1 MATSST
7 CNDSSND
14 SKIDDSSRVFRCV
27 LGGILDD
34 DSFSIPTEG
43 NSTCLKLAD
52 TMVKMYGA
60 PTVKCK
66 EFGDWLITTLQ
77 EIIDTSRR
85 QQGKKKGIINQEKLW
100 SKYHQITTSSNF
112 KDTWETFLSDFRLE
126 KEPVFYQ
133 YFTDETFDILIKKAM
148 APVPEPLTNSPISF
162 TFEEENAIRYVGG
175 YVVRILRQ
183 HKSNTSICHIIEAMI
198 DSNAIG
204 PSQDW
209 VKTIDRGG
217 LVHISD
223 QAFRLFVAIESS
235 VRRYLTVKNATNMDS
250 AFREYLTKCIL
261 DDPDVLF
268 HWCLIGYADD
278 ELGETC
284 LNHIVDKWI
293 TIRGFS
299 FAKSMLEMYKLASKK
314 GTEKAKSL
322 RTKLFT

>member
-60 PTVKCK
+60 PTAKCK

-133 YFTDETFDILIKKAM
+133 YFTDETFDILIKKAWLQYQSHLQI
-148 APVPEPLTNSPISF
+148 ALYLSPLRKRMPLGMLVVMLYEF
-162 TFEEENAIRYVGG
+162 YV
-175 YVVRILRQ
+175 
-183 HKSNTSICHIIEAMI
+183 NTKA
-198 DSNAIG
+198 
-204 PSQDW
+204 
-209 VKTIDRGG
+209 T
-217 LVHISD
+217 LVY
-223 QAFRLFVAIESS
+223 ATSS
-235 VRRYLTVKNATNMDS
+235 KQ
-250 AFREYLTKCIL
+250 
-261 DDPDVLF
+261 
-268 HWCLIGYADD
+268 
-278 ELGETC
+278 
-284 LNHIVDKWI
+284 
-293 TIRGFS
+293 
-299 FAKSMLEMYKLASKK
+299 
-314 GTEKAKSL
+314 
-322 RTKLFT
+322 